1 MNNTDLST
9 SGNSAED
16 AMRIHAVNHLSRDRY
31 DASLLVEASRRV
43 VFKNC
48 LAACEVDMDRFSKF
62 NKDFYYN
69 MLDEQKCLQTCF
81 NTRMVAHFGEERAMA
96 TDGLQIDFASLK
108 RGYHKFE
115 KMHPDNRKIGTFW
128 SGAHEDKI
136 DSILEGLREKSQA
149 ANEARDKY

>member
-1 MNNTDLST
+1 MKNADLST
-9 SGNSAED
+9 AGNSAED

-31 DASLLVEASRRV
+31 DASLLVDAARRV

-48 LAACEVDMDRFSKF
+48 LGACEVDMDRFSKF

-81 NTRMVAHFGEERAMA
+81 NTRMVAHFGEDRAKT
-96 TDGLQIDFASLK
+96 TDGLQIDFAVLK
-108 RGYHKFE
+108 NKYHEFE
-115 KMHPDNRKIGTFW
+115 MIHPDNKKIGTFW

-136 DSILEGLREKSQA
+136 DTILEGLRQKSA
-149 ANEARDKY
+149 AARERY